1 MNHIFFIHSSVV
13 GHLDCFQLLA
23 ITNKGAMNIMEH
35 IPLWHHA
42 ASFEYIPKSGIA
54 GSSNRPVS
62 NFLRK
67 LQIDFQSGC
76 TSLQSQKQWRS
87 VPLSPHP
94 LQYVLAPNMI
104 VYISD
109 SNISARKHIQMIID
123 LNKVSIYK
131 TNTNK

>member
-1 MNHIFFIHSSVV
+1 
-13 GHLDCFQLLA
+13 
-23 ITNKGAMNIMEH
+23 
-35 IPLWHHA
+35 
-42 ASFEYIPKSGIA
+42 
-54 GSSNRPVS
+54 
-62 NFLRK
+62 
-67 LQIDFQSGC
+67 
-76 TSLQSQKQWRS
+76 LQSQKQWRS